1 MIARFRLGSPEASL
15 WLESLDAR
23 RDAASDSALDAAS
36 RVSADVRKRGDE
48 AVAEIVRRF
57 DKVSLSGAE
66 LSIIPTRESIDAE
79 LSDAIDLAIAR
90 IESYHAEQR
99 PLETRDDDREIVER
113 VRPLRRVAVYV
124 PGGSAV
130 YLSTL
135 IMGVVPA
142 RLAGVEEIVVLT
154 TPAAAATPELRE
166 IAARL
171 GVSAIYRGGGA
182 GIAAAA
188 WGTASMPR
196 VDKIVGPGSRFVT
209 ALKQLLYGRVGID
222 MAAGPSEIA
231 VIADDSGE
239 PDLIAADLLAQSEHG
254 EDSAAVAVVPAAI
267 EKEVFDALERRL
279 ATLPADAAARRS
291 LAANGAIAVAATIDE
306 AIDFVN
312 VLAPEHV
319 AIQTREPRL
328 LAGRIV
334 NSGAIFAGRWSAVA
348 LGDYTAGTNHILPT
362 AGGGRFF
369 SPLGVRDF
377 LKSSHVVGL
386 SQSTYREIRN
396 AAELLAVR
404 EGLPLHAA
412 SIAAREAS

>member
-1 MIARFRLGSPEASL
+1 MIARFALGTSEAARWLDSL
-15 WLESLDAR
+15 RRR
-23 RDAASDSALDAAS
+23 RDAASDSARDAAS
-36 RVSADVRKRGDE
+36 KVAAEVRLRGDE
-48 AVAEIVRRF
+48 AVAEIVRRI
-57 DKVSLSGAE
+57 DGVPLSADE
-66 LSIIPTRESIDAE
+66 LSIVPKTQAIDLA
-79 LSDAIDLAIAR
+79 LSAAIDLAIAR
-90 IESYHAEQR
+90 VEKHHASQR
-99 PLETRDDDREIVER
+99 PSSGPTGGEIVEW
-113 VRPLRRVAVYV
+113 VRPLRRIAVYV

-188 WGTASMPR
+188 WGTASLEA

-209 ALKQLLYGRVGID
+209 ALKQLLYGRVGLD
-222 MAAGPSEIA
+222 MTAGPSEIA
-231 VIADDSGE
+231 VIADGSGE
-239 PDLIAADLLAQSEHG
+239 PDLIAVDLLAQSEHG
-254 EDSAAVAVVPAAI
+254 EDSAAVAIVTAEMESELVAAL
-267 EKEVFDALERRL
+267 KLRLDAL
-279 ATLPADAAARRS
+279 PAGASARKA
-291 LAANGAIAVAATIDE
+291 LAANGAIAVAPTIGE
-306 AIDFVN
+306 AVRFVN
-312 VLAPEHV
+312 DLAPEHV
-319 AIQTREPRL
+319 SIQTMDAESV
-328 LAGRIV
+328 ASRIV
-334 NSGAIFAGRWSAVA
+334 NSGAIFTGRWSPVA

-377 LKSSHVVGL
+377 LKYSHVV
-386 SQSTYREIRN
+386 SFSSTTFREIRG
-396 AAELLAVR
+396 AAELLAAR

>member
-1 MIARFRLGSPEASL
+1 MIARFQLGSPQASL
-15 WLESLDAR
+15 WMESLDAR
-23 RDAASDSALDAAS
+23 RDAASDSALEAAA

-48 AVAEIVRRF
+48 AVADIVRRF
-57 DKVSLSGAE
+57 DNVALSGAE
-66 LSIIPTRESIDAE
+66 LSIVPTSESIDAE

-90 IESYHAEQR
+90 IEGYHAMQR
-99 PLETRDDDREIVER
+99 PVETREDDAEIVER

-154 TPAAAATPELRE
+154 TPAAAATAELRE

-182 GIAAAA
+182 GVAAAA
-188 WGTASMPR
+188 WGTATLPR

-209 ALKQLLYGRVGID
+209 ALKQILYGRVGID
-222 MAAGPSEIA
+222 MTAGPSEIA

-267 EKEVFDALERRL
+267 EKEVAAALDRRL
-279 ATLPADAAARRS
+279 AALPADATARRS
-291 LAANGAIAVAATIDE
+291 LAANGAIAVAASLEE
-306 AIDFVN
+306 AVDFVN
-312 VLAPEHV
+312 LLAPEHV
-319 AIQTREPRL
+319 SLQTRNAAS

-334 NSGAIFAGRWSAVA
+334 NSGAIFVGRWSAVA

-377 LKSSHVVGL
+377 MKSSHVVGL
-386 SQSTYREIRN
+386 SAGTYRDIRG
-396 AAELLAVR
+396 AAELLAMR

>member
-1 MIARFRLGSPEASL
+1 MIARFQLGSPQASL
-15 WLESLDAR
+15 WMESLDAR
-23 RDAASDSALDAAS
+23 RDAASDSALEAAA

-48 AVAEIVRRF
+48 AVADIVRRF
-57 DKVSLSGAE
+57 DNVALSGAE
-66 LSIIPTRESIDAE
+66 LSIVPTSESIDAE

-90 IESYHAEQR
+90 IEGYHAMQR
-99 PLETRDDDREIVER
+99 PVETREDDAEIVER

-142 RLAGVEEIVVLT
+142 RLAGVEQIVVLT
-154 TPAAAATPELRE
+154 TPAAAATAELRE

-182 GIAAAA
+182 GVAAAA
-188 WGTASMPR
+188 WGTATLPR

-209 ALKQLLYGRVGID
+209 ALKQILYGRVGID
-222 MAAGPSEIA
+222 MTAGPSEIA

-267 EKEVFDALERRL
+267 EKEVAAALDRRL
-279 ATLPADAAARRS
+279 AALPADATARRS
-291 LAANGAIAVAATIDE
+291 LAANGAIAVAASLEE
-306 AIDFVN
+306 AVDFVN
-312 VLAPEHV
+312 LLAPEHV
-319 AIQTREPRL
+319 SLQTRNAAS

-334 NSGAIFAGRWSAVA
+334 NSGAIFVGRWSAVA

-377 LKSSHVVGL
+377 MKSSHVVGL
-386 SQSTYREIRN
+386 SAGTYRDIRG
-396 AAELLAVR
+396 AAELLAMR